1 MSDMRKEIKSAL
13 KVLKEGGV
21 ILYPTD
27 TIWGIGCDATNE
39 EAVSKVYAIKE
50 RADTKSM
57 LVLIHTETLLPS
69 YVTAVPEIAWE
80 LIESAVDPLTII
92 YPGAKN
98 LAKNLIGPGRT
109 IGIRITKDDFC
120 TQLISRFRKPIV
132 STSANLSGRTSPA
145 NFLKIDQLIRE
156 KVDYIVNWRQDDYTT
171 AKPSSIIKLG
181 IGGEI
186 DIIRK

>member
-1 MSDMRKEIKSAL
+1 MSEINNDINIAL
-13 KVLKEGGV
+13 KVLKEGGI

-39 EAVSKVYAIKE
+39 EAVAKVYAIKE

-57 LVLIHTETLLPS
+57 LVLIHTEALLPS
-69 YVTAVPEIAWE
+69 YITTVPDIAWE
-80 LIESAVDPLTII
+80 LIEAAIDPLTII
-92 YPGAKN
+92 YPGGKN
-98 LAKNLIGPGRT
+98 LAKNLMGQDQS
-109 IGIRITKDDFC
+109 IGIRVTKDDFC
-120 TQLISRFRKPIV
+120 SRLISRFRKPVV
-132 STSANLSGRTSPA
+132 STSANLSGQTSPA
-145 NFLKIDQLIRE
+145 NYLEIDESIRE

-181 IGGEI
+181 VGGEI

>member
-1 MSDMRKEIKSAL
+1 MSDIRKEINSAL

-39 EAVSKVYAIKE
+39 AAVAKVYAIKE

-57 LVLIHTETLLPS
+57 LALIHTEALLAS
-69 YVTAVPEIAWE
+69 YVTTVPEIAWE
-80 LIESAVDPLTII
+80 LIEAAVDPLTII
-92 YPGAKN
+92 YPAAKN
-98 LAKNLIGPGRT
+98 LAKNLIGRDQT

-120 TQLISRFRKPIV
+120 TQLISRFRKPVV
-132 STSANLSGRTSPA
+132 STSANLSGHSAPA
-145 NFLKIDQLIRE
+145 NFFEINKSIRE
-156 KVDYIVNWRQDDYTT
+156 KVDYTVNWRQDDYTR

-186 DIIRK
+186 NIIRK

>member
-1 MSDMRKEIKSAL
+1 MSDMIEDLNNAL

-39 EAVSKVYAIKE
+39 EAVAKVYAIKE
-50 RADTKSM
+50 RADAKSM

-69 YVTAVPEIAWE
+69 YVSMVPEIAWE
-80 LIESAVDPLTII
+80 LIEAAIDPLTII
-92 YPGAKN
+92 YPGGKN
-98 LAKNLIGPGRT
+98 LAKNLMGQDRS
-109 IGIRITKDDFC
+109 IGIRVTKDDFC

-132 STSANLSGRTSPA
+132 STSANLSGHSSPA
-145 NFLKIDQLIRE
+145 NYLEIDESIRTTT
-156 KVDYIVNWRQDDYTT
+156 DYIVNWRQDDYTT
-171 AKPSSIIKLG
+171 ATPSSIIKLG